1 MRYQSIEFLTTKELA
16 DLLRIKERR
25 VYDLAAS
32 GEVPCSR
39 ATGKLLFPR
48 KAIDQ
53 WLVEN
58 GSGFSALRR
67 KERSMV
73 MVGSHDPLL
82 EWALR
87 ESRSGLASLFDCSQ
101 DGLARFKEGDAVG
114 AGLHVY
120 VAKGKQWN
128 VPVVAEELDFRRA
141 VLVEWAWRER
151 GFIVPSGNPAQI
163 TKIED
168 LKGLKVAMRQKGSG
182 AQQLFHQLAEEAE
195 MAPGDF
201 KYTEEQRSEM
211 DSALKVAE
219 GQADAAFGL
228 ETIARQLNLDFVP
241 VISERFDLLVCRKGW
256 FDPQFQTLMAF
267 SKGDSFAKRAEEF
280 GGYDISGQWQVR
292 YNGE

>member
-1 MRYQSIEFLTTKELA
+1 MKYQSIEFLTTKELA
-16 DLLRIKERR
+16 ELLRIKERR

-67 KERSMV
+67 KERPNV
-73 MVGSHDPLL
+73 IVGSHDPLL

-87 ESRSGLASLFDCSQ
+87 ESRSGLASLFDSSE
-101 DGLARFKEGDAVG
+101 DGVDRFTEGDALG
-114 AGLHVY
+114 TGMHIY
-120 VAKGKQWN
+120 GAKGKVWN
-128 VPVVAEELDFRRA
+128 EHVVADGVEMRRA

-151 GFIVPSGNPAQI
+151 GFIVESGNPHGI
-163 TKIED
+163 SEFSD
-168 LKGLKVAMRQKGSG
+168 LAKKRVSARQPG
-182 AQQLFHQLAEEAE
+182 AGTSLLFEQLAEANEFPLKTCKFTA
-195 MAPGDF
+195 
-201 KYTEEQRSEM
+201 EQRSEL
-211 DSALKVAE
+211 DSVLQVAE
-219 GQADAAFGL
+219 GKADVAFGL
-228 ETIARQLNLDFVP
+228 KSFADQLHLDFIP
-241 VISERFDLLVCRKGW
+241 VIKERYDLLVCRKGW
-256 FDPQFQTLMAF
+256 FDVPFQTLMEF
-267 SKGDSFAKRAEEF
+267 TSTEPFALKAKEL

>member
-25 VYDLAAS
+25 VYDLASS

-67 KERSMV
+67 KERANIV
-73 MVGSHDPLL
+73 VGSHDPLL

-87 ESRSGLASLFDCSQ
+87 ESRSDLASLFDSSV
-101 DGLARFKEGDAVG
+101 DGLERFKDGSALS
-114 AGLHVY
+114 AGMHLYSSQGNV
-120 VAKGKQWN
+120 WN
-128 VPVVAEELDFRRA
+128 EHIVAEEIEFRRA

-151 GFIVPSGNPAQI
+151 GFIVAKSNPQNIASF
-163 TKIED
+163 ED
-168 LKGLKVAMRQKGSG
+168 LNKKTVAGRQAGAGSSLLLQSLADRDDFSLKACKFT
-182 AQQLFHQLAEEAE
+182 A
-195 MAPGDF
+195 
-201 KYTEEQRSEM
+201 EQRSEL
-211 DSALKVAE
+211 DCALQVAE
-219 GQADAAFGL
+219 GKADVAFGL
-228 ETIARQLNLDFVP
+228 KSFADQLNLDFVP
-241 VISERFDLLVCRKGW
+241 VIKERYDLLVCRKGW
-256 FDPQFQTLMAF
+256 FDPSFQTLIDFTRNDKFKEKA
-267 SKGDSFAKRAEEF
+267 AEL
-280 GGYDISGQWQVR
+280 GGYDISEIWSVR

>member
-25 VYDLAAS
+25 VYDLASS

-67 KERSMV
+67 KERSNV
-73 MVGSHDPLL
+73 VVGSHDPLL

-87 ESRSGLASLFDCSQ
+87 ESRSDLASLFDSSV
-101 DGLARFKEGDAVG
+101 DGLDRFKEGTALSTGMHIYSSQDNV
-114 AGLHVY
+114 
-120 VAKGKQWN
+120 WN
-128 VPVVAEELDFRRA
+128 EHIVAEEIEFRRA

-151 GFIVPSGNPAQI
+151 GFIVEKSNPKSI
-163 TKIED
+163 HNFED
-168 LKGLKVAMRQKGSG
+168 LRKKTIAGRQTGAGASLLLQSLADKEDFSLKSCKFTV
-182 AQQLFHQLAEEAE
+182 
-195 MAPGDF
+195 
-201 KYTEEQRSEM
+201 EQRSEL
-211 DSALKVAE
+211 DCALQVAE
-219 GQADAAFGL
+219 GKADVAFGL
-228 ETIARQLNLDFVP
+228 KSYANQLNLDFIP
-241 VISERFDLLVCRKGW
+241 IINERYDLLVCRKGW
-256 FDPQFQTLMAF
+256 FDASFQTLIDFTRQDKFKEKATEL
-267 SKGDSFAKRAEEF
+267 S
-280 GGYDISGQWQVR
+280 GYDVSEIWTVR